1 MKIRDGWGQLFYK
14 GKNVVEDCGDEVTFQ
29 TLYYYEPTIAVV
41 VPTISSR
48 KEIFEG
54 FMKAWK
60 PLFDKHSVIFI
71 KVLDGDE
78 PQIEVNGVKGYI
90 PDEIKVLIFNKN
102 DGVRNFGFWYI
113 AKFLPKVDTIIT
125 LDDDT
130 LPIGDTIQDHLDALD
145 MRVPI
150 SWMST
155 ASEYMRGFPYYVRE
169 EAEVVLS
176 HGVWQGVADWDA
188 PTQLIKGNRP
198 VEFYKGAIPRW
209 CYYPMCGM
217 NIAFKRKMLPCMYYA
232 PMGHK
237 VGLDRFADI
246 WCGIE
251 SKKEIDMRGWA
262 VVTGYATVRHERASN
277 VWNNLIKESKG
288 LSMNEQYDQDPYFRL
303 YAKKREEWKNLILS
317 YETSNN
323 NRKHYIQSLA

>member
-1 MKIRDGWGQLFYK
+1 M
-14 GKNVVEDCGDEVTFQ
+14 
-29 TLYYYEPTIAVV
+29 IAVV
-41 VPTISSR
+41 VPTMESR
-48 KEIFEG
+48 GEIFEG

-60 PLFDKHSVIFI
+60 PLFDKHKAVLI
-71 KVLDGDE
+71 KVLDGDKPTLTVYDE
-78 PQIEVNGVKGYI
+78 YTYEVPLEGNTEVRGC
-90 PDEIKVLIFNKN
+90 IFNKN
-102 DGVRNFGFWYI
+102 DGVRNFGFWHI
-113 AKFLPKVDTIIT
+113 AKYLKDIQYIIT

-130 LPIGDTIQDHLDALD
+130 LPLGDPIQDHLNALN

-155 ASEYMRGFPYYVRE
+155 ASEYMRGFPYNVRE

-198 VEFYKGAIPRW
+198 VEFFKGAIPRW
-209 CYYPMCGM
+209 CNYPMCGM
-217 NIAFKRKMLPCMYYA
+217 NIAFRRKMLPYMYYA
-232 PMGHK
+232 PMGEGVDK
-237 VGLDRFADI
+237 VLGIKIDRFADI

-251 SKKEIDMRGWA
+251 SKKEIDKRGWA

-277 VWNNLIKESKG
+277 VWTNLIKESKG
-288 LSMNEQYDQDPYFRL
+288 LSMNENYSQGDYFEF
-303 YAKKREEWKNLILS
+303 YKDAREYWEKLILS

-323 NRKHYIQSLA
+323 NRKHYIKSLA